1 MTDLTTKISTL
12 SAEEKRSLLKQ
23 LIQKKTSAV
32 EISTNDRD
40 NDDIPLAY
48 YDFSHSPQYRNL
60 EQMIAGITTKGGVAD
75 PYFKVSEGVNRNT
88 VVINGREVINYSSYN
103 YLGFAQDPD
112 VCLAT
117 KEAIERYGTSVSAS
131 RLLSGEIPIH
141 RELEQEIAS
150 LIGVED
156 AIVFTAGH
164 ATNEST
170 IGHLF
175 DKNDLILHD
184 ELIHNSI
191 IQGCLLSGSTRI
203 SFPHNDWQTVDQ
215 ILTEQR
221 RRYKRILIIIE
232 GVYSMDGDIPDLPK
246 FIEIKKRHKGFLM
259 VDEAHSMG
267 VIGDRGRG
275 IAEYYSERINPTD
288 VDLWMGTISK
298 SFASCGGY
306 IAGCQAVVKYLKYTA
321 PAFVY
326 SAGMSP
332 GNTAAALASIRKLKA
347 EPERVQ
353 SLHERA
359 KLFLQLA
366 SERGL
371 NTGMSKH
378 SAVIPV
384 IVGNSVRCIQLSQAV
399 FNRGINVMPQIYP
412 AVEDKAARLRF
423 FINFNH
429 TPEQIHFTVN
439 AVAEELA
446 QI

>member
-1 MTDLTTKISTL
+1 MTDLTKEL
-12 SAEEKRSLLKQ
+12 SILSPEEKRIILQ
-23 LIQKKTSAV
+23 QIIQKKIKKLENPSEKT
-32 EISTNDRD
+32 
-40 NDDIPLAY
+40 DDIPLGY
-48 YDFSHSPQYRNL
+48 YNFSHFPQYRNL
-60 EQMIAGITTKGGVAD
+60 EQMIAGIKTKGGVVD
-75 PYFKVSEGVNRNT
+75 PYFKVNQGINSNNI
-88 VVINGREVINYSSYN
+88 VIDDREVINYSSYN
-103 YLGFAQDPD
+103 YLGFAHDPA
-112 VCLAT
+112 VSLAA
-117 KEAIERYGTSVSAS
+117 KAAIDRYGTSVSAS
-131 RLLSGEIPIH
+131 RLLSGEIPLH

-150 LIGVED
+150 LVGAED

-175 DKNDLILHD
+175 DKKDLILHD

-191 IQGCLLSGSTRI
+191 LQGCLLSGSTRI
-203 SFPHNDWQTVDQ
+203 NFPHNDWQTVDK
-215 ILTEQR
+215 ILAEQR
-221 RRYKRILIIIE
+221 RRYNRVLIIIE

-267 VIGDRGRG
+267 VIGERGRG
-275 IAEYYSERINPTD
+275 IGEYYSVNPAD

-306 IAGCQAVVKYLKYTA
+306 IAGCQAVVRYLKYTA

-347 EPERVQ
+347 EPERVK
-353 SLHERA
+353 SLRERA
-359 KLFLQLA
+359 KLFLELA
-366 SERGL
+366 SDRGL

-384 IVGNSVRCIQLSQAV
+384 IVGNSVRCIQLSQAL
-399 FNRGINVMPQIYP
+399 FDRGINVLPQIYP

-439 AVAEELA
+439 TVAEELA

>member
-1 MTDLTTKISTL
+1 MTELTKYL
-12 SAEEKRSLLKQ
+12 SILSPEEKRIVLQ
-23 LIQKKTSAV
+23 EIIKKRIVKV
-32 EISTNDRD
+32 EKNSEQT
-40 NDDIPLAY
+40 DDIPQAY
-48 YDFSHSPQYRNL
+48 YDFSHFPQYRNL
-60 EQMIAGITTKGGVAD
+60 EQMIAAIKTKGGVVD
-75 PYFKVSEGVNRNT
+75 PYFKVNQGINSNNS
-88 VVINGREVINYSSYN
+88 VIDGREVINYSSYN
-103 YLGFAQDPD
+103 YLGFAHDPD
-112 VCLAT
+112 VSLAA
-117 KEAIERYGTSVSAS
+117 KAAIDRYGTSVSAS
-131 RLLSGEIPIH
+131 RLLSGEIPLH

-150 LIGVED
+150 LVGAED

-175 DKNDLILHD
+175 DKKDLILHD

-191 IQGCLLSGSTRI
+191 LQGCLLSGSTRI
-203 SFPHNDWQTVDQ
+203 NFPHNDWQTVDR
-215 ILTEQR
+215 ILAEQR
-221 RRYKRILIIIE
+221 RRYNRVLIIIE

-267 VIGDRGRG
+267 VIGERGRG
-275 IAEYYSERINPTD
+275 IGEYYSVNPAD

-306 IAGCQAVVKYLKYTA
+306 IAGCQALVRYLKYTA

-347 EPERVQ
+347 EPERVK

-359 KLFLQLA
+359 KLFLALA
-366 SERGL
+366 SDRGL

-378 SAVIPV
+378 SGVIPV
-384 IVGNSVRCIQLSQAV
+384 IVGNSVRCIQLSQAL
-399 FNRGINVMPQIYP
+399 FDRGINVLPQIYP

-439 AVAEELA
+439 TVAEELA

>member
-1 MTDLTTKISTL
+1 MTELATKLSTL
-12 SAEEKRSLLKQ
+12 SPEEKRRFLKELLE
-23 LIQKKTSAV
+23 KKTGKV
-32 EISTNDRD
+32 ETSTNDT
-40 NDDIPLAY
+40 DDIPLAY

-60 EQMIAGITTKGGVAD
+60 EQMIVGIKTKGGVVD
-75 PYFKVSEGVNRNT
+75 PYFKVREGINSNT
-88 VVINGREVINYSSYN
+88 IVINGREVINYSSYN
-103 YLGFAQDPD
+103 YLGFAHDPD
-112 VCLAT
+112 VSLAA
-117 KEAIERYGTSVSAS
+117 KAAIDRYGTSVSAS

-150 LIGVED
+150 LIGAED
-156 AIVFTAGH
+156 AIAFTAGH

-191 IQGCLLSGSTRI
+191 LQGCLLSGSTRI
-203 SFPHNDWQTVDQ
+203 NFPHNDWQTVDK
-215 ILTEQR
+215 ILAEQR
-221 RRYKRILIIIE
+221 RRYKRVLIVIE

-246 FIEIKKRHKGFLM
+246 FIEIKKRHKVFLM

-275 IAEYYSERINPTD
+275 IGEYHNVNPAD

-306 IAGCQAVVKYLKYTA
+306 IAGCHAVIKYLKYTA

-332 GNTAAALASIRKLKA
+332 ANTAAALTSIRKLKTK
-347 EPERVQ
+347 PERVKF
-353 SLHERA
+353 LHERA
-359 KLFLQLA
+359 KLFLELA
-366 SERGL
+366 SDRGL
-371 NTGMSKH
+371 DTGMSKH

-384 IVGNSVRCIQLSQAV
+384 IVGNSVRCIQLSQAL
-399 FNRGINVMPQIYP
+399 FERGINVLPQIYP

-429 TPEQIHFTVN
+429 TPEQIHFTVDT
-439 AVAEELA
+439 VAEELG